1 MKKIRSYLPLC
12 FAFLI
17 GMGVMYI
24 VQNYDRYAQE
34 LSIREV
40 LAAQNST
47 QVDLAPVEQ
56 VYELISSYY
65 FKEVNKDELVNG
77 AIKGMVEQ
85 LNDPHSFYMD
95 QETTQQFLNSVDS
108 VFEGIGTEISVED
121 GKFYIIA
128 PIKNSPA
135 EKAGLKPRDQI
146 IKVDGQLLE
155 GLTQAEVIAK
165 IRGKKGTNVT
175 LQILREGVSE
185 PISVQM
191 VRDVINQV
199 TVEDKVTEKS
209 GKKIVTL
216 HITTFGESTA
226 KEFSALLEQYESE
239 GMDGLIIDV
248 RGNPGGYLSSVENI
262 LNLLVSNEKPKIM
275 IEDRSG
281 QRQQSFS
288 NLQSKKS
295 YPISVLID
303 EGSASA
309 SEILAAALKEIG
321 NYPVIGVA
329 SYGKGTVQQA
339 LSLKNG
345 NTLKLT
351 TSK

>member
-1 MKKIRSYLPLC
+1 MPLC

-128 PIKNSPA
+128 PIKKFSS
-135 EKAGLKPRDQI
+135 R
-146 IKVDGQLLE
+146 
-155 GLTQAEVIAK
+155 
-165 IRGKKGTNVT
+165 
-175 LQILREGVSE
+175 
-185 PISVQM
+185 
-191 VRDVINQV
+191 
-199 TVEDKVTEKS
+199 KS
-209 GKKIVTL
+209 GI
-216 HITTFGESTA
+216 EA
-226 KEFSALLEQYESE
+226 A
-239 GMDGLIIDV
+239 
-248 RGNPGGYLSSVENI
+248 R
-262 LNLLVSNEKPKIM
+262 SN
-275 IEDRSG
+275 
-281 QRQQSFS
+281 
-288 NLQSKKS
+288 
-295 YPISVLID
+295 Y
-303 EGSASA
+303 
-309 SEILAAALKEIG
+309 
-321 NYPVIGVA
+321 
-329 SYGKGTVQQA
+329 
-339 LSLKNG
+339 
-345 NTLKLT
+345 
-351 TSK
+351 